1 MAHLVL
7 VGTVHRD
14 PEGHDRLLSLFHEE
28 HPDCLTLEVS
38 PYAVRYRRKNRG
50 TLTTR
55 VLDTLHDLDRKTSP
69 RGFQDFLAHPAIRDA
84 IALIDFPF
92 EYMAA
97 SVFSQSRK
105 VPFFCIDRSDYSL
118 EKISWI
124 EKELITTEN
133 LRTLIDLDPNECSQR
148 TRQEYRLASSALH
161 PRGGVIRRHSPDR
174 WEISQRDRHM
184 EKRIRKILT
193 RLRCHKL
200 MHIGGW
206 EHLLD
211 HGTHETLFDR
221 LSDLQP
227 RRRLLIHGSPFH

>member
-14 PEGHDRLLSLFHEE
+14 PEGHDKLLSLLHEE
-28 HPDCLTLEVS
+28 HPDCLTLEMS
-38 PYAVRYRRKNRG
+38 PYAVRYRRKNRV
-50 TLTTR
+50 TLAKR
-55 VLDTLHDLDRKTSP
+55 ILDTLHDLDRETST
-69 RGFQDFLAHPAIRDA
+69 RGFQDFLAHPAIQDT
-84 IALIDFPF
+84 IALIDFPY

-97 SVFSQSRK
+97 STFSESRK
-105 VPFFCIDRSDYSL
+105 VPFHCIDRSDYSL

-148 TRQEYRLASSALH
+148 TRQEYRLASMALH
-161 PRGGVIRRHSPDR
+161 PHGSVIRQPQNHG
-174 WEISQRDRHM
+174 EISQRDRHM
-184 EKRIRKILT
+184 AGRIRKLLT
-193 RLRCHKL
+193 RLRCRKL

-211 HGTHETLFDR
+211 HGTNDTLFER
-221 LSDLQP
+221 LSDLRP
-227 RRRLLIHGSPFH
+227 RRRLLIH